1 MSKGPVVKL
10 SICGPLKDGQ
20 FTVWVV
26 RGPKGGQLGE
36 FFSRSAARHFVKTHK
51 RFKEKKELLHAS
63 R

>member
-1 MSKGPVVKL
+1 MSNRRSAGP
-10 SICGPLKDGQ
+10 SICGPVKDGQ

-36 FFSRSAARHFVKTHK
+36 FFTREAARLFIKTHRK
-51 RFKEKKELLHAS
+51 PKKELLHVT